1 MRNQIR
7 RRGTRRNP
15 IRRRDT
21 VSEIPDELLLTIL
34 SFLPSKDAVATSAI
48 SKRWKSLWKEVKTF
62 RYDDPYPL
70 TFNMFA
76 LFIRSRSSVDIL
88 QLKLNPGFSRT
99 NINPLVKDAVARSL
113 RELRIEMLY
122 ISFELPQCL
131 YFYPQL
137 ETLILQKLSLVD
149 IPSNVSLIGVKKLHI
164 LSVRFSSDESVIKLL
179 SICPLLE
186 DLVVRRSLY
195 TNVMIFT
202 IDVPTLKN
210 LYIYNSWKS
219 RPEGVHGFVVNAPSL
234 RCFNIEDSFSN
245 YLRFANM
252 PELVKASVNIV
263 CDQPEDILGS
273 LASTRH
279 LSLCLQTP
287 YLPLA
292 TSFLFLDHLE
302 LFSCPSQ
309 WCNLLKDA
317 PILRVLKLYQK
328 HSQSNDVNDSWNQPI
343 SVPECL
349 MSHLEIFEWRH
360 YNGTD
365 EEREAAKYIL
375 GNASCL
381 KKASFYSK
389 SARKR
394 DILKELESVARGSK
408 TCMLV
413 FE

>member
-1 MRNQIR
+1 MRAQIR

-15 IRRRDT
+15 FCRRGT
-21 VSEIPDELLLTIL
+21 LSEFPDELLLKIL
-34 SFLPSKDAVATSAI
+34 SFLPSKDVIATSAI
-48 SKRWKSLWKEVKTF
+48 SKRWKSLWKEVNTF
-62 RYDDPYPL
+62 RYDDTRP
-70 TFNMFA
+70 TFKMFA
-76 LFIRSRSSVDIL
+76 LFIRSKSSVDIL
-88 QLKLNPGFSRT
+88 QLKFSPGLSVT
-99 NINPLVKDAVARSL
+99 ADINPLVDDAVARSL

-122 ISFELPQCL
+122 ISYELPQSL

-137 ETLILQKLSLVD
+137 ETLILQKLSLED
-149 IPSNVSLIGVKKLHI
+149 IPSNVSLIGVKKLHL

-202 IDVPTLKN
+202 IDVPTLKS
-210 LYIYNSWKS
+210 LCIYNWSGKS
-219 RPEGVHGFVVNAPSL
+219 RPEGVHGFVINAPAL
-234 RCFNIEDSFSN
+234 RCFSIKDSFSN
-245 YLRFANM
+245 YLRFGNM

-273 LASTRH
+273 LVSTRY
-279 LSLCLQTP
+279 LSLCLQSP
-287 YLPLA
+287 YLHLA

-302 LFSCPSQ
+302 LYACPSH
-309 WCNLLKDA
+309 WCNLLKDT
-317 PILRVLKLYQK
+317 PKLRVLKLYQ
-328 HSQSNDVNDSWNQPI
+328 NNETAAPWNQPN
-343 SVPECL
+343 SLPECL
-349 MSHLEIFEWRH
+349 SSHLEIFEWRQ

-375 GNASCL
+375 ANASCL
-381 KKASFYSK
+381 KKATFFSK
-389 SARKR
+389 SAKKV
-394 DILKELESVARGSK
+394 DMLKELESVARGSK